1 MLDRLKPTAT
11 GLDKL
16 PAWFLRLGAPVFAAP
31 LALLFNQSI
40 NCGIVPQQWKEACI
54 TPIPKVAHPTVASDY
69 RPISITS
76 VLSRMLERHI
86 VRTYIYPALQQPP
99 PGLHFADQYAFRP
112 TGSTDAALITLLHT
126 VSTMLTTQPFVRVFA
141 VDFSK
146 AFDTVRHAVL
156 MEKMARIAIPDA
168 VYNWINDFFRG
179 HSHCTKYDG
188 ITSELADIL
197 ASIIQGS
204 AIGPASFVITASDL
218 QPMHTGNVLVKFA
231 DDTYVIVPAA
241 NSDTS
246 ASELNHVQTWAEE
259 NNLKLNCSKS
269 KEIIFTGRGTRIK
282 PVIIPPPCL
291 NICQV
296 SSITALGVVLNDK
309 LTAAD
314 HVSFLM
320 ASCSS
325 SLYALR
331 VLRDHGIPANSLR
344 DVYRATVLA
353 KITYCACSWSGLCS
367 ANDRAR
373 LDAFLRR
380 SKRYGYC
387 ADDTP
392 SISELFAAADQSLF
406 ERVLR
411 NELHVLQPLLPEKKM
426 ISNCNLRPRQ
436 HDRQL
441 IRKSTH
447 INDSLFIIRMLYRDS
462 Y

>member
-1 MLDRLKPTAT
+1 MLDCLKPTAT

-54 TPIPKVAHPTVASDY
+54 TPIPKVALPTVASDY

-141 VDFSK
+141 IDFSK

-156 MEKMARIAIPDA
+156 MDKMAVIAIPDA
-168 VYNWINDFFRG
+168 VYNWINNFFSG

-188 ITSELADIL
+188 ITSKLAEIL

-218 QPMHTGNVLVKFA
+218 QPMHKGNVLVKFA

-296 SSITALGVVLNDK
+296 RNITALGVVLNDK

-320 ASCSS
+320 VSCSS

-331 VLRDHGIPANSLR
+331 VLRDHGIPVNSLQ

-353 KITYCACSWSGLCS
+353 KITYCACS
-367 ANDRAR
+367 
-373 LDAFLRR
+373 
-380 SKRYGYC
+380 
-387 ADDTP
+387 
-392 SISELFAAADQSLF
+392 
-406 ERVLR
+406 
-411 NELHVLQPLLPEKKM
+411 
-426 ISNCNLRPRQ
+426 
-436 HDRQL
+436 
-441 IRKSTH
+441 
-447 INDSLFIIRMLYRDS
+447 
-462 Y
+462 